1 MLLGVIVTQKIF
13 FTSEAIVEAGF
24 ALTREKGW
32 GAVSARS
39 IAKKLG
45 SSTMPI
51 YSTMKSMEEIERL
64 VRARAESLLSDYQ
77 RRPYTENLVQN
88 LAIGYVAFARDEK
101 NLFHFLFVDR
111 PVAADLE
118 DGGEGARDTLG
129 ARAADAAAGQL
140 AGDTRFSLQDPRVLK
155 SWIFTHGMASLVGG
169 GVLDLSD
176 DKIRDLLLEAGGAF
190 FLYEDKIKRA
200 RPGAAQGDRGG
211 TNE

>member
-1 MLLGVIVTQKIF
+1 MTQKLY

-24 ALTREKGW
+24 ALTREKGL

-51 YSTMKSMEEIERL
+51 YSTLKSMEEIERL

-77 RRPYTENLVQN
+77 RRPYTDNPVQN

-101 NLFHFLFVDR
+101 HLFHFLFVDR
-111 PVAADLE
+111 PVAAILKN
-118 DGGEGARDTLG
+118 GGESARDALE
-129 ARAADAAAGQL
+129 ARAADAVAGHL
-140 AGDTRFSLQDPRVLK
+140 PGDTRLSLHDPRVLK

-176 DKIRDLLLEAGGAF
+176 EKIRDLLAEAGGAF
-190 FLYEDKIKRA
+190 FPYEDKIERA
-200 RPGAAQGDRGG
+200 RPDAARGDRGG
-211 TNE
+211 ADE